1 MHNAAQE
8 AGEQEALKA
17 GGRRQQAAGG
27 RGRRSHVWQE
37 ATTALA
43 PFRARC
49 TGTRAQAVAALKSK
63 RLATTLNVGDNYVLD
78 IRKWST
84 RCVWVIAT

>member
-1 MHNAAQE
+1 M
-8 AGEQEALKA
+8 
-17 GGRRQQAAGG
+17 
-27 RGRRSHVWQE
+27 WQE

-78 IRKWST
+78 ITKWST